1 MSKQT
6 LYSLVI
12 LIIFIIAVVF
22 IGIYYKKSSNT
33 VNENN
38 TPVNTQTTPVN
49 TSASINSNIDY
60 IGDTSTDYESNG
72 DIQSGFKSID
82 GDINTL

>member
-6 LYSLVI
+6 LYSLLI
-12 LIIFIIAVVF
+12 LVIFIIAVVF
-22 IGIYYKKSSNT
+22 IGIHYKQANN
-33 VNENN
+33 VVEENN
-38 TPVNTQTTPVN
+38 TTTNRQTAPVNTA
-49 TSASINSNIDY
+49 ASINSNINY

-82 GDINTL
+82 GDISTL